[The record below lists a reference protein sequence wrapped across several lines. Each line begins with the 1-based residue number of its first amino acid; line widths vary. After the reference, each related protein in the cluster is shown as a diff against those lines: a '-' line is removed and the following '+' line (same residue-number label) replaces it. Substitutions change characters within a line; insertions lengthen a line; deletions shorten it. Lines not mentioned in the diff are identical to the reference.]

1 MGEVWAPYYTHSN
14 LTLFPKLEDW
24 IFFIKL
30 SLLFTHSRG
39 PLALGTKRSRRGGG
53 KRGKRKKGKKTW
65 SDCWMW
71 GWHNTGLGRR
81 MRCFVLPVPF
91 CKKGCIRS
99 GFFFFKQTSHLSLF
113 LSLFRCLS
121 LMWESV
127 VCQHQALSLSPLWVF
142 DVAPLCCGPP
152 LAFWLVDSRQGGWSI
167 VGLEQGWKQA
177 GQQKGTYTQSLA
189 CASSSSLNGLLWPQC
204 EPHC

>member
-1 MGEVWAPYYTHSN
+1 MGEVQAPYYTHSN

-53 KRGKRKKGKKTW
+53 REEKKQKEKNGLIVGCEAGIILVWGGEWDVLFCRCPSVKKKKGAL
-65 SDCWMW
+65 
-71 GWHNTGLGRR
+71 GLAFSFLNRH
-81 MRCFVLPVPF
+81 P
-91 CKKGCIRS
+91 IS
-99 GFFFFKQTSHLSLF
+99 HFFS
-113 LSLFRCLS
+113 
-121 LMWESV
+121 
-127 VCQHQALSLSPLWVF
+127 LSLSRSHVSVCCVPASGLEPLTTLGLWCSPTV
-142 DVAPLCCGPP
+142 LWPP
-152 LAFWLVDSRQGGWSI
+152 LTFWLVDSRQGGWSI

-189 CASSSSLNGLLWPQC
+189 CASSSSLNGLLWPHC